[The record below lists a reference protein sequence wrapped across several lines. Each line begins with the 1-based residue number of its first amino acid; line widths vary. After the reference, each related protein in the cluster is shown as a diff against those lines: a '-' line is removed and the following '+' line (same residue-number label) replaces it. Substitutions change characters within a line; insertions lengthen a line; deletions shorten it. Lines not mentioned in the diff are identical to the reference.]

1 MNLLYVGKF
10 SKWTER
16 NEDEIYEALE
26 KFDKVFVCVQFN
38 KKQWRPLK
46 GQPKKIFDNRVEIV
60 YFKTMKNLL
69 NELKDCKYILFDRG

>member
-38 KKQWRPLK
+38 KKQ
-46 GQPKKIFDNRVEIV
+46 
-60 YFKTMKNLL
+60 
-69 NELKDCKYILFDRG
+69 